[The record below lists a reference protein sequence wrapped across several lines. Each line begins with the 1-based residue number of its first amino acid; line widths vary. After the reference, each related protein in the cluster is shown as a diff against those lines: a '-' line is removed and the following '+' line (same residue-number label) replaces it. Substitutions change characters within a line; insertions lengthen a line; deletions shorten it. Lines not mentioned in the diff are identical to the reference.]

1 MRWSFHWNTSILGK
15 HKLSVFCFA
24 LWSGS
29 YVIVKA
35 CGRFIIDVANP
46 VYSEKMKVKF
56 PLVFLF
62 KCLTSFLRKAT
73 SEKCSYFLVGQKIW
87 VIWLVCVRVVDLVS
101 LFFLLQSVVMIVS
114 DVAWELKLLK
124 KFLLRLGIGGYGYRS
139 TKLFG
144 SHKSCYD
151 V

>member
-1 MRWSFHWNTSILGK
+1 MGWSFHWNTSILGK

-24 LWSGS
+24 LRSGS

-56 PLVFLF
+56 PLVFLL
-62 KCLTSFLRKAT
+62 KGLTSFLCKAT

-87 VIWLVCVRVVDLVS
+87 LIWLVCVRVVDLVS
-101 LFFLLQSVVMIVS
+101 FILPITKCVNDCFRCCMGIKIIKKVFATSRYWRLWLSFDEAFRQS
-114 DVAWELKLLK
+114 
-124 KFLLRLGIGGYGYRS
+124 
-139 TKLFG
+139 
-144 SHKSCYD
+144 
-151 V
+151 